1 MILLVN
7 GLMSHTGK
15 RQCACVNGT
24 QLRVLERALLSPC
37 RFETTKNVAYMVLI
51 HNTADMYLVRR
62 VLFLKMWEKVSVSGL
77 HWTEGVGV
85 GLLKSL

>member
-1 MILLVN
+1 MREWDTITSIGV
-7 GLMSHTGK
+7 
-15 RQCACVNGT
+15 CAAV
-24 QLRVLERALLSPC
+24 SC

-77 HWTEGVGV
+77 HWTEGASVGF
-85 GLLKSL
+85 LKSL